1 MTEAQPRG
9 ALDGGFRK
17 ADVEALDRTMKGSVL
32 QPSDDGYDEART
44 IWNAMIDRRPA
55 LIARCESTADVRHA
69 VDFARNH
76 GLVLSIRG
84 GGHNIAG
91 NAVCDNGLMID
102 LSRMNFVRVDSEAK
116 TAAVGPGATLGDVDG
131 ATQKHGLATPTGIN
145 STTGIAGLTLGGGF
159 GWLSRKYGL
168 TVDNLIGAEVVTADG
183 KILRV
188 NADEHPDLFWA
199 LRGGSGNFGVV
210 TEFNFRLHEVGPEL
224 LSGLV
229 VYPLEQAK
237 DALRKYREIAAGLGD
252 ETAVWSV
259 LRLAPPLPFLPEEVH
274 GKPVVVFALCH
285 AGDPDEG
292 RQAIEP
298 IRHLGTPYGE
308 HIGVQPFTAWQQAF
322 DPLLAPGARNYWK
335 SHNFVE
341 LADGMIDLLV
351 KYVAEVPSPHC
362 EIFIGQLGGQTNRL
376 APDATAYSHRDA
388 EFVVNVHGRWET
400 AAEDDRGIR
409 WSRDFYRDAAPF
421 ATGGVYVNF
430 MTEEETDR
438 VGAAYGPNWDRLV
451 EIKRRY
457 DPENL
462 FRMNQNIRPD

>member
-9 ALDGGFRK
+9 ALDDGFRK

>member
-9 ALDGGFRK
+9 ALNDGFRE